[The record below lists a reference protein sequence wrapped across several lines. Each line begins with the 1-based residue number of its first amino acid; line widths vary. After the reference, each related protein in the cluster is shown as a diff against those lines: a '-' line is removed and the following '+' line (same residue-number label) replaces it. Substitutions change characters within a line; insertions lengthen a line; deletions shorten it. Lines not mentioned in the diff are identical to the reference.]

1 MTCFP
6 FLATGQGAGTALLCL
21 NFTQQKTHR
30 AAEGRVGFCTS
41 GTISNANP
49 TKFVR
54 IRHPL

>member
-1 MTCFP
+1 MTRFP
-6 FLATGQGAGTALLCL
+6 FLATGQLAGTALLCP

-49 TKFVR
+49 TKFIR
-54 IRHPL
+54 ICH